1 MRGVTSAL
9 IVSTKTRIEP
19 ARMPGAES
27 GSVTEVK
34 TCGAARAQRRGGGFD
49 VARHV
54 ADRRDQHQHHE
65 GQVDMGAGR

>member
-19 ARMPGAES
+19 ARMPGADS

-34 TCGAARAQRRGGGFD
+34 TCSRLEPSVAAAASTSRGTLRI
-49 VARHV
+49 A
-54 ADRRDQHQHHE
+54 ATSIST
-65 GQVDMGAGR
+65 MKGR

>member
-27 GSVTEVK
+27 GSVTAMK
-34 TCGAARAQRRGGGFD
+34 TWARLEPSVAAADSTSRGTLRI
-49 VARHV
+49 A
-54 ADRRDQHQHHE
+54 ATSIST
-65 GQVDMGAGR
+65 MKGR